1 MRCRPVRGAAA
12 VFRVT
17 LTESAVRS
25 GRYASRS
32 WAVVK
37 AVDWLDCG
45 EVVYFFGWDGSG
57 WHTILRVPAEDVA
70 LVVEI

>member
-1 MRCRPVRGAAA
+1 

-17 LTESAVRS
+17 LTESAVLS
-25 GRYASRS
+25 GRHVSRS

-45 EVVYFFGWDGSG
+45 DAVYFFGRDGSG
-57 WHTILRVPAEDVA
+57 WHTILRLAAADVTS
-70 LVVEI
+70 VVEI